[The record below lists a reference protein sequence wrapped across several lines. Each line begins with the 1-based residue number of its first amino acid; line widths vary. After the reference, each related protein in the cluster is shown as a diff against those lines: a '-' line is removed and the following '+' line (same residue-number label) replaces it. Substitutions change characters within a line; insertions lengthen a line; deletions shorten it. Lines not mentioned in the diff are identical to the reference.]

1 MLQLRY
7 ATFRLQSIVAPV
19 ECVYSNDLQN
29 NPGVFTDPL
38 KIYCGAPK
46 ELAYNS
52 RSTGSKQVL
61 LMIDAMKQTA
71 LIGLGSSLR
80 G

>member
-1 MLQLRY
+1 MSL
-7 ATFRLQSIVAPV
+7 
-19 ECVYSNDLQN
+19 
-29 NPGVFTDPL
+29 TDAL

-80 G
+80 VETFVSSPGAKEG